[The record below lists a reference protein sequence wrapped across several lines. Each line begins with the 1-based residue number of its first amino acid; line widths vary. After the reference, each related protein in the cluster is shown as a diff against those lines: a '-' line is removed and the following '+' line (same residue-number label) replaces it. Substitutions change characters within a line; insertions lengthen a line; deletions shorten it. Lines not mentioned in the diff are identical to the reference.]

1 VTLISSHQYTKLM
14 MYCHSQINLLQYRRE
29 KVEVRRRGNLSENV
43 LLLTKTYLRQVAF
56 THAIIT
62 DS

>member
-1 VTLISSHQYTKLM
+1 M
-14 MYCHSQINLLQYRRE
+14 
-29 KVEVRRRGNLSENV
+29 
-43 LLLTKTYLRQVAF
+43 TKTYLRQEAF